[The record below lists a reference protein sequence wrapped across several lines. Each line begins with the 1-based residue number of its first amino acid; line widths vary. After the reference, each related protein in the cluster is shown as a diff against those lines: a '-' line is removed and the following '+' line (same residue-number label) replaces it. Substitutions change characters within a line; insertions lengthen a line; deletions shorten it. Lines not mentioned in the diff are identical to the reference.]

1 MMDICSIERSRVDV
15 DQMFL
20 ISRESS
26 QCLATQYSALSS
38 FSHFCAPPS
47 VPLSTMPKILPA
59 ATRAANLY
67 TDDGAFESAFGN
79 YYGKS
84 QILYGFHVVFGRN
97 TKWSTHFIMSP
108 IIVFTS
114 ATTAVGD
121 WYFYAPVV
129 LAGTAHAPVTPFY
142 GGYKDIYQKVNG
154 VWKIKKTTVVY
165 FTPPS

>member
-1 MMDICSIERSRVDV
+1 MPRDSVFGAFLVLTFLCASVCATVDHAKDVREIELLKANYARHIDA
-15 DQMFL
+15 
-20 ISRESS
+20 
-26 QCLATQYSALSS
+26 CLRNNGS
-38 FSHFCAPPS
+38 
-47 VPLSTMPKILPA
+47 LPA